1 MTEPGDTGDDG
12 VPGFH
17 RPVAGERPRLTLP
30 EREADWLREMYAQA
44 EVILEYGAG
53 GSTVIAAEMGKR
65 VTAVE
70 SDADWVEQMKGW
82 FRANPVAH
90 RPVLHHVD
98 IGPTGHWGMPQNHLR
113 YGQFVKYPLEIW
125 DTDMPQPDLVLIDGR
140 FRVGC
145 LLACLFR
152 SRAPVTVLFD
162 DYVHREEYHVAEAFA
177 DRVANRGRMARFEV
191 TPRAIRNDELL
202 EVIGLM
208 QRKR

>member
-1 MTEPGDTGDDG
+1 MTEAGDAEGYG
-12 VPGFH
+12 MPVFH
-17 RPVAGERPRLTLP
+17 RPAPGQRPRLTLP
-30 EREADWLREMYAQA
+30 EREADWLCEMYARA
-44 EVILEYGAG
+44 DVILEYGAG
-53 GSTVIAAEMGKR
+53 GSTVIGAELGKR

-70 SDADWVEQMKGW
+70 SDAGWVDQMQGW
-82 FRANPVAH
+82 FRANPAPY

-98 IGPTGHWGMPQNHLR
+98 IGPTTRWGMPQNHLR

-152 SRAPVTVLFD
+152 SQAPVTVLFD
-162 DYVHREEYHVAEAFA
+162 DYVTREEYHVVEAFA